1 MSRVC
6 VYDSRGAAQTL
17 ALGLALGSEL
27 RGGDFLALS
36 GPLGAGKT
44 QLVKGLALGLGV
56 PEDEPVT
63 SPTYVLI
70 REYAGRV
77 TLYHVD
83 AYRLSGTSELLDLGL
98 EEIAAEPD
106 AVVVVEWADRVPG
119 AIPADA
125 VLIELE
131 HTGVDDRRLTI
142 KCAKP
147 ERANALRHRITSLE
161 A

>member
-6 VYDSRGAAQTL
+6 VYDSRSAAQTQAL
-17 ALGLALGSEL
+17 GRALGLGL
-27 RGGDFLALS
+27 RGGAFLALC

-44 QLVKGLALGLGV
+44 QLVKGLAIGLGV

-63 SPTYVLI
+63 SPTFVLM

-77 TLYHVD
+77 TLYHID
-83 AYRLSGTSELLDLGL
+83 AYRLSGAGELLDLGL
-98 EEIAAEPD
+98 EEITAEPD
-106 AVVVVEWADRVPG
+106 AVVVVEWADRAPG

-125 VLIELE
+125 IRIELE
-131 HTGVDDRRLTI
+131 HTGVDERRVTI
-142 KCAKP
+142 EGAAP
-147 ERANALRHRITSLE
+147 ELASALRRRIGSLE